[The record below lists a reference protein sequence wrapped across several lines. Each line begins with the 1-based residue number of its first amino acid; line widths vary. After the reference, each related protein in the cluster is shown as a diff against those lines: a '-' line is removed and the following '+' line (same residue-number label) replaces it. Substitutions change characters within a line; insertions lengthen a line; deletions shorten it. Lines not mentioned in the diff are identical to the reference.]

1 MIELYQLEQ
10 LVTIADAGTISKA
23 AEKLLISQPGLTR
36 SIQRLEEDLDLK
48 LFDRTKNKI
57 TLNENG
63 QLAVEY
69 AKKILNSTHQ
79 MVEEL
84 QKFDRSHSTISIGSC
99 TPAPIWGLKYILN
112 NLYPESKITEQ
123 LKSQDELLKGLK
135 ENEYSLIVTT
145 EPIKDKDYICIDMFE
160 EYLYISVPPA
170 HPLALFKEISF
181 HDLDGQSI
189 LLLSHIGFWSEICQQ
204 MLPKSHLLFQEDIS
218 ILNELTKV
226 SALPNFRSNI
236 TIQKP
241 EKNRV
246 FIPITD
252 LEASVHYYGVYH
264 KDKKKLFS
272 SLKKD
277 IKDLEWNQI
286 LE

>member
-10 LVTIADAGTISKA
+10 LITIAQSGTISKA

-69 AKKILNSTHQ
+69 AKNILKSTHQ

-99 TPAPIWGLKYILN
+99 TPAPLWGLKYTLSH
-112 NLYPESKITEQ
+112 LYPESKITEQ
-123 LKSQDELLKGLK
+123 LESQDKLLKGLK
-135 ENEYSLIVTT
+135 ENNYSLIVLTH
-145 EPIKDKDYICIDMFE
+145 PIEDKDYICIDMFE
-160 EYLYISVPPA
+160 EHLYISVPPA
-170 HPLALFKEISF
+170 HPLALFNEISF
-181 HDLDGQSI
+181 RDLDGQSI
-189 LLLSHIGFWSEICQQ
+189 LLLSHIGFWSEICQK
-204 MLPKSHLLFQEDIS
+204 MLPKSHLLFQEDTS

-252 LEASVHYYGVYH
+252 PEAKVHYYGIYH
-264 KDKKKLFS
+264 KDKKKLFT

-277 IKDLEWNQI
+277 IKDLDWNQI
-286 LE
+286 L